1 MPARS
6 APYGARRP
14 RPWERAPPVATRLAF
29 TGAHTRTHARTHA
42 RTRAPLQLSRR
53 WGVRHPAS
61 TTERARFLFP
71 PARPH
76 VCVCVC
82 VHASPPPPPPPDLP
96 SSLCTDVP
104 FLSARAK
111 SVSAFC
117 TTSVLVAAAAPAPAG
132 RAAAQTTKRRRQRT
146 PRRPADVSGGAG
158 AVPGVGSA
166 RVRAAAMARTRQG
179 SAAHP
184 PARRAPRAAR
194 QAGQASTPKGPCV

>member
-1 MPARS
+1 MLLMLLHAVRIIF
-6 APYGARRP
+6 P
-14 RPWERAPPVATRLAF
+14 RYIQS
-29 TGAHTRTHARTHA
+29 
-42 RTRAPLQLSRR
+42 PLF
-53 WGVRHPAS
+53 VPAS
-61 TTERARFLFP
+61 THSVRVYFRTC
-71 PARPH
+71 